1 MGIEYAYDP
10 CWTVKAEYNYLD
22 FGTTAVTRYNAYGS
36 PATGIDVTQK
46 MNVAK
51 IGINYKFGGPLVA
64 KY

>member
-1 MGIEYAYDP
+1 VA
-10 CWTVKAEYNYLD
+10 
-22 FGTTAVTRYNAYGS
+22 RHNANGS

-46 MNVAK
+46 LNIAK